1 MKKILLSIILLL
13 AVSVTAQSQSQFT
26 GKQIYIPKDLQDN
39 DFNNPDA
46 RWCYAHSRLTENFV
60 VFWEKG
66 FGDDL
71 SSPPD
76 LEGHKM
82 SVDLD
87 NLCQRLEERAVV
99 DTHDLVCGA
108 RGVREGA

>member
-13 AVSVTAQSQSQFT
+13 AVSVSAQTQSQLT

-60 VFWEKG
+60 IFWEP
-66 FGDDL
+66 L
-71 SSPPD
+71 LLRYTPIRP
-76 LEGHKM
+76 
-82 SVDLD
+82 
-87 NLCQRLEERAVV
+87 QRLPLR
-99 DTHDLVCGA
+99 
-108 RGVREGA
+108 